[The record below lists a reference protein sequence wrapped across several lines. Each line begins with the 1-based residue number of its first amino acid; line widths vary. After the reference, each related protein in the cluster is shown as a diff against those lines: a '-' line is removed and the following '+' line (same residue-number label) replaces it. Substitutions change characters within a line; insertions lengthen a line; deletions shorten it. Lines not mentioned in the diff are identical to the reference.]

1 MKTKLAATLSAGKLA
16 VTAEVVPP
24 ADANR
29 ATIGK
34 MAASLPDRLDAVVV
48 ADNAEHVRC
57 SALACAAILAGENG
71 GAGSRLQPILSIV
84 TRDRNRVALQS
95 EVLGAAALG
104 VTGLLCLSGEHQSL
118 GVNPAAAGAN
128 DIDSI
133 QLTAAVRALCEQG
146 VGFAGQEAK
155 VDPKPDFLLGA
166 TAHPYL
172 RPMELNLMRLA
183 KKVSAGA
190 AFVLT
195 QAVFDVPGFVA
206 WMDAVRAAGLDKKV
220 AILAS
225 VMPLTSV
232 DQARRLAAKKTYGPV
247 SEEVIGRLAKAS
259 DPAREGIAIAADMA
273 RQVKSIAGVRG
284 VHILSGGCESSVAA
298 VIQQAGLAIA

>member
-1 MKTKLAATLSAGKLA
+1 LSAGKLA

-24 ADANR
+24 PDANR

-34 MAASLPDRLDAVVV
+34 IAASLPDCLDAVVV

-71 GAGSRLQPILSIV
+71 GAKHRWQPILSMV

-104 VTGLLCLSGEHQSL
+104 VRSLLCLSGEHQSL

-133 QLTAAVRALCEQG
+133 QLTQAVRTLCEQG
-146 VGFAGQEAK
+146 VGFAGQAAQAAQAAQIES
-155 VDPKPDFLLGA
+155 KPEFFIGA

-172 RPMELNLMRLA
+172 QPMELNLIRLA
-183 KKVSAGA
+183 KKVRAGA

-195 QAVFDVPGFVA
+195 QAVFDVAGFMA
-206 WMDAVRAAGLDKKV
+206 WMDAVRAAGLDKQV

-247 SEEVIGRLAKAS
+247 GEEVIARLARAS
-259 DPAREGIAIAADMA
+259 DPAGEGIAIAAEMA
-273 RQVKSIAGVRG
+273 RQVKAIAGVRG
-284 VHILSGGCESSVAA
+284 VHVLSGGCEGSVAA
-298 VIQQAGLAIA
+298 VIEQAGLARA

>member
-1 MKTKLAATLSAGKLA
+1 MKTKLAATLSAGQLA

-24 ADANR
+24 ADATR

-34 MAASLPDRLDAVVV
+34 MAAGLPAGLDAVVV

-57 SALACAAILAGENG
+57 SALACAAILAELGTVPT
-71 GAGSRLQPILSIV
+71 PILSIV

-104 VTGLLCLSGEHQSL
+104 VTSLLCLSGEHQSL
-118 GVNPAAAGAN
+118 GVSPQAAGAN

-133 QLTAAVRALCEQG
+133 QLTAAVRTLCEQG
-146 VGFAGQEAK
+146 VGFAGQADKVEAK
-155 VDPKPDFLLGA
+155 PEFFLGA

-172 RPMELNLMRLA
+172 RPMELNLLRLV
-183 KKVSAGA
+183 KKVQAGA

-195 QAVFDVPGFVA
+195 QAVFDVAGFVA
-206 WMDAVRAAGLDKKV
+206 WMDAVRAAGLDKQV

-225 VMPLTSV
+225 VCPLTSV
-232 DQARRLAAKKTYGPV
+232 DQARKLAAKKTYGPV
-247 SEEVIGRLAKAS
+247 SDEVIARMAKAT
-259 DPAREGIAIAADMA
+259 DPAREGIAIAAEMA
-273 RQVKSIAGVRG
+273 RQVKAIPGVRG
-284 VHILSGGCESSVAA
+284 VHILSGGCESSAAA
-298 VIQQAGLAIA
+298 VIEQAGLTRA